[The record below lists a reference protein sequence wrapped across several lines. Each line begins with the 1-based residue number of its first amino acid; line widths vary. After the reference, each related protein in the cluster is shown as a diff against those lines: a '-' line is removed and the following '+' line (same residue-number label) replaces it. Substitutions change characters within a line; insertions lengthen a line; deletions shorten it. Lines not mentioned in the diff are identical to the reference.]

1 VTKERAFRKGD
12 VPSPRHFPKG
22 IHNGRRLAA
31 HASTAGCPSH
41 LAGWTR
47 TRMPGSRPG
56 IASSVRGTRLFL
68 QLPLEDLDFLGES
81 HIVADQ
87 TFDLAHGM
95 QHRGVVA
102 ATEAPA
108 DLGQ

>member
-1 VTKERAFRKGD
+1 MTCRPPAISPKASTMGVDWRPTRHGRLSK
-12 VPSPRHFPKG
+12 PSCGMDKDA
-22 IHNGRRLAA
+22 NARLAA
-31 HASTAGCPSH
+31 GHCVVG
-41 LAGWTR
+41 
-47 TRMPGSRPG
+47 PGD
-56 IASSVRGTRLFL
+56 ARLFL